1 MFDREP
7 NNMYNDTLNAKAEFF
22 LNKSKIMH
30 NAQDLYVD
38 QFGVIQISIKIITI
52 STGQIYYIL

>member
-1 MFDREP
+1 MFDGEP

-38 QFGVIQISIKIITI
+38 QCGVIQISIKIITI
-52 STGQIYYIL
+52 SIG